1 MNRRIF
7 SVYGPCATGKSTAL
21 ALLANQGLIHHI
33 TQDYPAK
40 VSEQLGSWI
49 DKLSFNGSEG
59 AVIKSRLV
67 HSIMQSRALQQLLTT
82 LSTHDDNKP
91 IVIDGVADP
100 VFSEWLFCNLF
111 PKTELLPSLNFRT
124 SVSSVLSDQINRL
137 FIYAPVQ
144 LTKSRWLERAK
155 NRNEPILNHKL
166 NSAAIEQQIILSMNW
181 AIQNGHKVIYN
192 SGTLEELV
200 SKLKTAICN

>member
-33 TQDYPAK
+33 TQEYPVK
-40 VSEQLGSWI
+40 LSEQLALWI
-49 DKLSFNGSEG
+49 DQLSLNGAERV
-59 AVIKSRLV
+59 VIKSRLL
-67 HSIMQSRALQQLLTT
+67 HSIMQSRALQQLLTI
-82 LSTHDDNKP
+82 LSTYDDSKP
-91 IVIDGVADP
+91 IVIDGVTDP
-100 VFSEWLFCNLF
+100 VFSDWLFCNLF
-111 PKTELLPSLNFRT
+111 PETELLPSPNFLI
-124 SVSSVLSDQINRL
+124 SVTPVLSDQINRL

-155 NRNEPILNHKL
+155 NRNELLSSHKL
-166 NSAAIEQQIILSMNW
+166 DSAGIERQITLSMNW

-200 SKLKTAICN
+200 SKLKAAICN